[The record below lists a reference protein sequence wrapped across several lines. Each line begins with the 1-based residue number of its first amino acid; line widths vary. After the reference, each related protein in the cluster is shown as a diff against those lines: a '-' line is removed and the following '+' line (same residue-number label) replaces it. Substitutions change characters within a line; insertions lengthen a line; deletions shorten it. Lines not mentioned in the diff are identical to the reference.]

1 VVKKL
6 LLLLALAACDNG
18 FRPETRVVDLR
29 ILGERST
36 PADLAPGE
44 TARLDALLVDPS
56 MSTPPTML
64 WIGCDP
70 DPYNQNR
77 SPCADSNVLSDPAAL
92 TGTSGT
98 LPPGVNIIGFND
110 QASYAVSA
118 NLFDVLAATDP
129 IRQTGTIGLVLGFAV
144 AETVSPAATPDELKA
159 VFARAQDKTIKSV
172 ISLFR
177 IHISES
183 SERNHNPV
191 PVALV
196 VDGVTWPA
204 NAAVGVFPG
213 SVHTLD
219 VTATP
224 DSFEP
229 YTQVTPAG
237 PVAQTEKVQ
246 VAWYST
252 AGLLSQTDTQ
262 LDSTVK
268 PDFTAPSADDVKNPL
283 PDKPAITLW
292 TTLRDSRGG
301 QSWKQWKA
309 WLCDPALPTP
319 LLSTI
324 DWPRA
329 AADPVVLHGEHLEN
343 VLDYVVDGVALE
355 HGAFSPTAG
364 TWEGTL
370 PAGTSV
376 GSVRGFPTSKNC
388 VLTP

>member
-1 VVKKL
+1 MKKL
-6 LLLLALAACDNG
+6 VLLLALAACDNG

-56 MSTPPTML
+56 MSTPPSLL

-77 SPCADSNVLSDPAAL
+77 SPCADSNVLADPTAL

-98 LPPGVNIIGFND
+98 LPPGVSIIGFDD

-118 NLFDVLAATDP
+118 HLFDPLAADDP

-144 AETVSPAATPDELKA
+144 AETVSPTATPDELQA
-159 VFARAQDKTIKSV
+159 VFARAQAKTIKSI

-183 SERNHNPV
+183 PERNHNPV
-191 PVALV
+191 PVALL
-196 VDGVTWPA
+196 VDGVAWPA
-204 NAAVGVFPG
+204 NAFVGVLPG
-213 SVHTLD
+213 SVHTFD

-229 YTQVTPAG
+229 YTQITPAG
-237 PVAQTEKVQ
+237 PVAQTEKIQ
-246 VAWYST
+246 IAWYST

-262 LDSTVK
+262 LDSNVK
-268 PDFTAPSADDVKNPL
+268 PDFTAPSANDAKNPL

-301 QSWKQWKA
+301 QSWKSWKA
-309 WLCDPALPTP
+309 WLCDPTLPSP
-319 LLSTI
+319 VVI
-324 DWPRA
+324 GVDWPA
-329 AADPVVLHGEHLEN
+329 TATDPVVLHGEHLEN
-343 VLDYVVDGVALE
+343 VLDFIVDGAALE
-355 HGAFSPTAG
+355 HGAFSPGNG

-370 PAGTSV
+370 PAGTPV
-376 GSVRGFPTSKNC
+376 GSSRGVPTSKNC
-388 VLTP
+388 APTR